1 MKFEFGSSVT
11 TTARQPNL
19 NDSLTL
25 TLEFEDLNGS
35 WPFRKLPRTQD
46 YYNTTLMLIWLLS
59 GVKQTKEATEAARYL
74 KARL

>member
-1 MKFEFGSSVT
+1 MKFEFGSSVM

-25 TLEFEDLNGS
+25 QFEDLNGS
-35 WPFRKLPRTQD
+35 WPFRQLRRTQED
-46 YYNTTLMLIWLLS
+46 YYNTTLMIIWLLS

-74 KARL
+74 QARL